1 MATCGSSE
9 YTRVFCPRAKQ
20 ATIFAMTD
28 RLLVIL
34 AALNMMIAVGA
45 GAFGAHGLKNV
56 LSSDMLAVWHTA
68 VTYQVMHALG
78 MLAIALIM
86 PRLGQPLLGVAGA
99 VMLAGIVI
107 FSGSLYALA
116 LSGIRVLGA
125 ITPIGGVAFL
135 VAWALV
141 AWAAYR
147 AS

>member
-9 YTRVFCPRAKQ
+9 YTRVSCPRAKQ